1 MGTKTQSK
9 RILALDIMRGITIAG
24 MILVNNPGNW
34 GACFAPLRH
43 AQWIG
48 LTPTDLVFPFFMFIM
63 GITTFV
69 SLQRYGFRAETDV
82 FKKIITRTVGIIIV
96 GIFINWFAHFC
107 YFWGY
112 SDESLSFGEKL
123 LQAANVFPTLRFTG
137 VLHRLAICYGIVAV
151 LAVTINHKRFPMII
165 VGLFII
171 YFIILELGNGYSY
184 DETNIL
190 SIVDRAILSPAHMYN
205 DNGIDPEGILST
217 IPSVGHVMIGF
228 CMGSAIL
235 SRQNEAQDTQD
246 NSGDMYKKITTLLLA
261 GASMLMAGFL
271 LSYACPISK
280 KLWTPTFSLVT
291 CGFASM
297 LLAILIWIVDIRKIQ
312 SWGNFF
318 GTFGV
323 NPLFMYV
330 MADILAILFGSIVFS
345 YNGSTTNVIGL
356 IYNNVLSPVF
366 GNNGGSCIYAI
377 LFVLINWCIGYPLYK
392 RKIYIKL

>member
-1 MGTKTQSK
+1 METKKQSK
-9 RILALDIMRGITIAG
+9 RIMALDIMRGITIAG

-34 GACFAPLRH
+34 GECFAPLRH

-69 SLQRYGFRAETDV
+69 SLQRYGFKADSAV
-82 FKKIITRTVGIIIV
+82 FRKIITRTVGIIIV
-96 GIFINWFAHFC
+96 GIFISWFAHFC
-107 YFWGY
+107 YYWGH
-112 SDESLSFGEKL
+112 SDDSLGFGENL

-137 VLHRLAICYGIVAV
+137 VLHRLAVCYGIVAV
-151 LAVTINHKRFPMII
+151 LAVTVSHKRFPMII
-165 VGLFII
+165 AGLFII

-190 SIVDRAILSPAHMYN
+190 SIVDRAVISTTHMYN
-205 DNGIDPEGILST
+205 DHGIDPEGILST

-228 CMGSAIL
+228 CMGRAIL
-235 SRQNEAQDTQD
+235 SRKNKPQDMQG
-246 NSGDMYKKITTLLLA
+246 NSDDMYKKTITLLLA

-271 LSYACPISK
+271 LSYACPIGK
-280 KLWTPTFSLVT
+280 KPWTPTFSLVT

-297 LLAILIWIVDIRKIQ
+297 LLAILIWIVDIKKIQ
-312 SWGNFF
+312 SWGKFF
-318 GTFGV
+318 VTFGV

-330 MADILAILFGSIVFS
+330 MSDILAILFGSIIIS
-345 YNGSTTNVIGL
+345 YNGDTTNIIGF
-356 IYNNVLSPVF
+356 IYNSVLSPIL
-366 GNNGGSCIYAI
+366 GGSGGSCMYAI
-377 LFVLINWCIGYPLYK
+377 LFVLLNWCIGYPLYK